1 MFSKLRTQLKQ
12 LKAKRDALERAYY
25 PASGNS
31 LLPFYARIMTKA
43 TECER
48 CSIFILDPER
58 SVVWLKTGTGVEEHG
73 IEVSLDNS
81 VVGQAIDSGDTV
93 VVSNLEIRSGA
104 HKEVDKTTGF
114 VSRNILCVPIF
125 SPTRDEVTGAF
136 QLLNKKNNQE
146 FNDDDI
152 SLAKEIALH
161 LQKETDSIFLDQE
174 IFGAVERFLSAA
186 RKTVIFLVVVAITIP
201 VVFTLILIA
210 TGLTAKILG

>member
-1 MFSKLRTQLKQ
+1 MFDKLRKQLKQ
-12 LKAKRDALERAYY
+12 LKAKRDALEKAYY
-25 PASGNS
+25 PAGGNS
-31 LLPFYARIMTKA
+31 LLAFYARIMTKA

-58 SVVWLKTGTGVEEHG
+58 GVVWLKTGTGVEEHG

-104 HKEVDKTTGF
+104 HQEVDKTTGF
-114 VSRNILCVPIF
+114 VSHNILCVPIF

-152 SLAKEIALH
+152 SLAKEVALH

-174 IFGAVERFLSAA
+174 IFGAVERYLSAA
-186 RKTVIFLVVVAITIP
+186 RKTVIFLIVIAITIP

-210 TGLTAKILG
+210 TALTAKFLG